1 MLPPTFVLASF
12 LCSIRGLCA
21 TRTIITFVVVG
32 SETIYIYWELR
43 SCTTLALGG
52 ANLSRQASTADLGKH
67 MIEKGDESMSLLGST
82 VRDCCLNLRYVF
94 ILWVVGL

>member
-1 MLPPTFVLASF
+1 MGYVRHEPSSHLLLWAPKL
-12 LCSIRGLCA
+12 
-21 TRTIITFVVVG
+21 
-32 SETIYIYWELR
+32 YIYWELR